1 MPKERLDK
9 MLSNLGYCTRSELR
23 KNLSRLTVNG
33 QVPKKPDEKAEWFE
47 VCWDGQPVDPDP
59 LWILLHK
66 PEGVTCSHKDV
77 GRLVFEL
84 FPDRY
89 LMRKPALSTVGRL
102 DRDTTGVLLLTTDG
116 GALHRLTSPKSQTD
130 KVYRVD
136 LTEAPEEI
144 HLQQLRQGGG
154 KLEGEDKPLLPCAVE
169 KTGERQVKMIL
180 HEGRYHQVKRM
191 WEALGN
197 PVEKL
202 HRTRFHT
209 FEVGDLE
216 EGAYRLL
223 SSEETANL

>member
-9 MLSNLGYCTRSELR
+9 MLSNLGYCSRSELR
-23 KNLSRLTVNG
+23 KNLSRVAVNG
-33 QVPKKPDEKAEWFE
+33 TVPRKADEKAEWFE
-47 VCWDGQPVDPDP
+47 VTWDGEPVDPDP

-77 GRLVFEL
+77 GRLVFEM
-84 FPDRY
+84 FPERY

-116 GALHRLTSPKSQTD
+116 GALHRLTSPKSQVD

-136 LTEAPEEI
+136 LEDAPEEI
-144 HLQQLRQGGG
+144 HLKQLRQGGG
-154 KLEGEDKPLLPCAVE
+154 MLEDDDKPLLPCAVE
-169 KTGERQVKMIL
+169 KTGERQVTMTL

-191 WEALGN
+191 WAALGN

-202 HRTRFHT
+202 HRTRFHR
-209 FEVGDLE
+209 FEVDDLA
-216 EGAYRLL
+216 EGTYRLL
-223 SSEETANL
+223 TAEESADL